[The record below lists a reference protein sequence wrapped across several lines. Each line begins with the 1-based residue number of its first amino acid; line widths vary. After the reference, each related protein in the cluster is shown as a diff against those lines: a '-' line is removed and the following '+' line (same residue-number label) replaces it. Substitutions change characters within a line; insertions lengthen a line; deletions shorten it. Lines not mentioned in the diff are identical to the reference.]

1 MSLSFLQ
8 AEETARR
15 SARAEDDF
23 GESRGKYPAM
33 IIKTIFSGGKENG
46 SKDSFKKN
54 G

>member
-1 MSLSFLQ
+1 MNLLFPLE
-8 AEETARR
+8 EETVRR
-15 SARAEDDF
+15 SARAEDDL
-23 GESRGKYPAM
+23 GESRGKFPAM